1 MNPAL
6 AAVAIAILAGAVAA
20 VFVRDARLAVLSMAV
35 VIAIAPFLADPI
47 AAASG
52 LTARVLAAV
61 LATYLLWIVVRDG
74 AFQTGGSRL
83 GWPADGMVA
92 AAATVVGFAAH
103 GLGAP
108 THGPAFASAVG
119 FGLAALSIAP
129 LLTGRDIVR
138 VGIGL
143 SLLLQGALLVR
154 VGLGGTP
161 STLEEL
167 VTAWVVVV
175 LGGATAALAMAARG
189 DGTAGFALANELP
202 ARRRRQTDLRPDPR
216 PDSWPDT
223 PPDDRSPKQ
232 SAERR

>member
-20 VFVRDARLAVLSMAV
+20 VFVRDARLAILSLAV
-35 VIAIAPFLADPI
+35 VTLTAPFLADPI
-47 AAASG
+47 AAGSG
-52 LTARVLAAV
+52 LAARVLAAV
-61 LATYLLWIVVRDG
+61 LATYLLWIAVRDG

-83 GWPADGMVA
+83 GWPADSLVASA
-92 AAATVVGFAAH
+92 AAVVGFAAH

-129 LLTGRDIVR
+129 LLTGRDVLR

-143 SLLLQGALLVR
+143 TLLLQGALLVR

-167 VTAWVVVV
+167 VTAGAIAV
-175 LGGATAALAMAARG
+175 LGGAIAVLAMAARS
-189 DGTAGFALANELP
+189 DGTAGFELADELP
-202 ARRRRQTDLRPDPR
+202 ARRRRLTDLRPDAR
-216 PDSWPDT
+216 PDPQPDAWSAG
-223 PPDDRSPKQ
+223 RSPEQ
-232 SAERR
+232 SPERP

>member
-6 AAVAIAILAGAVAA
+6 ATVAIAILAGAVAA
-20 VFVRDARLAVLSMAV
+20 VFVRDARLAVLSLAV
-35 VIAIAPFLADPI
+35 VTLTAPFLADPI

-52 LTARVLAAV
+52 LTARVLGAM
-61 LATYLLWIVVRDG
+61 LATYLLWIAVRDG

-83 GWPADGMVA
+83 GWPADSLVA
-92 AAATVVGFAAH
+92 AAAAVVGFAAH

-108 THGPAFASAVG
+108 TLGPALASAVG
-119 FGLAALSIAP
+119 FGLAALSVAP
-129 LLTGRDIVR
+129 LLTGRDVVR

-167 VTAWVVVV
+167 VTAGAIAV
-175 LGGATAALAMAARG
+175 LGGAIGVLAMTARS
-189 DGTAGFALANELP
+189 DGTAGFELAGELP
-202 ARRRRQTDLRPDPR
+202 ARRRRLTDLRPDPV
-216 PDSWPDT
+216 SA
-223 PPDDRSPKQ
+223 DRSP
-232 SAERR
+232 ERSPEGP

>member
-6 AAVAIAILAGAVAA
+6 AAIAIAILAGAVAA
-20 VFVRDARLAVLSMAV
+20 VFVRDARLAVLSLAV
-35 VIAIAPFLADPI
+35 VMMTAPFLADPI

-52 LTARVLAAV
+52 LAARVLAAV

-83 GWPADGMVA
+83 GWPADSLVATA
-92 AAATVVGFAAH
+92 AAVVGFAAH

-108 THGPAFASAVG
+108 TDGPAFASAVG

-129 LLTGRDIVR
+129 VLTGRDVLR

-143 SLLLQGALLVR
+143 TLLLQGAFLVR

-161 STLEEL
+161 STLEGL
-167 VTAWVVVV
+167 VTGGAIAV
-175 LGGATAALAMAARG
+175 LGGAIAVLAMAARS
-189 DGTAGFALANELP
+189 DGTAGFELADELP
-202 ARRRRQTDLRPDPR
+202 ARRRRRTDLRPAAGPADGRSEPSPER
-216 PDSWPDT
+216 P
-223 PPDDRSPKQ
+223 
-232 SAERR
+232 

>member
-20 VFVRDARLAVLSMAV
+20 VFVRDARLAVLSLAV
-35 VIAIAPFLADPI
+35 VMATTPFLADPI

-52 LTARVLAAV
+52 LAARVLAAV
-61 LATYLLWIVVRDG
+61 LATYLLWISVRDG

-83 GWPADGMVA
+83 GWPADGLVA

-108 THGPAFASAVG
+108 TDGPAFASAVG
-119 FGLAALSIAP
+119 FGLAALSVAP
-129 LLTGRDIVR
+129 LLTGRDVVR
-138 VGIGL
+138 VGLGL

-167 VTAWVVVV
+167 VTAGMIAT
-175 LGGATAALAMAARG
+175 LGGAIAVLAMAARS
-189 DGTAGFALANELP
+189 DGTAGFALADELP
-202 ARRRRQTDLRPDPR
+202 TRRRRPTDLRPDPR
-216 PDSWPDT
+216 PTGRPS
-223 PPDDRSPKQ
+223 
-232 SAERR
+232 ERP

>member
-20 VFVRDARLAVLSMAV
+20 VFVRDARLAVLSLAV
-35 VIAIAPFLADPI
+35 VIAITPFLADPI

-83 GWPADGMVA
+83 GWPADGLVA

-129 LLTGRDIVR
+129 LLTGRDVVR
-138 VGIGL
+138 VGLGL

-167 VTAWVVVV
+167 VTAGAVAT
-175 LGGATAALAMAARG
+175 LGGAIAVLAMAARG
-189 DGTAGFALANELP
+189 DGTAGFALADELP
-202 ARRRRQTDLRPDPR
+202 ARRRRPTDLRPDA
-216 PDSWPDT
+216 WPDLA
-223 PPDDRSPKQ
+223 PDLPTADRSSEQTP
-232 SAERR
+232 ERP